1 MEKYENPQ
9 MEIIALNGEDIIVTS
24 VVDDDDTMTPE
35 VPVSDGGN

>member
-24 VVDDDDTMTPE
+24 VRDDTVTPE